1 MYRKVGQPD
10 TTPENFELP
19 FHGQLSPDNPWVVM
33 ASLIS
38 WSEYEDKYASLFSEE
53 RGAPAWYFRM
63 ALGALIIKEK
73 LGIREVI
80 NSRKN

>member
-1 MYRKVGQPD
+1 
-10 TTPENFELP
+10 
-19 FHGQLSPDNPWVVM
+19 VM

-80 NSRKN
+80 NSITN

>member
-1 MYRKVGQPD
+1 
-10 TTPENFELP
+10 
-19 FHGQLSPDNPWVVM
+19 VM

-38 WSEYEDKYASLFSEE
+38 WSEYEDKYVSLFSEE

-80 NSRKN
+80 NSRTN